1 MHFHALE
8 THLRKC
14 IILIVLKFEKR
25 RSQQVFVG
33 HCFQT
38 HSGSREQILFFY
50 FSKPCISM
58 LWKFTSENAILRGR
72 IRTSLFP
79 SGSRM
84 GPQGA
89 TKGTKRKMRGRWK
102 TPSDFLLDFMRSHQ
116 YLAFSIRIQDG
127 VLRDNQRGKKENVWQ
142 VGKPWRL
149 FIGFYEVVSGP
160 RFFHQDPGWDPNG
173 QPKGQNGKCLAGG
186 KTLATFYWIL
196 CGRIRT
202 SLFPSG
208 SRMGS
213 QGTAK
218 WTKRKMS
225 GRWETP

>member
-1 MHFHALE
+1 M
-8 THLRKC
+8 
-14 IILIVLKFEKR
+14 LKLEKR
-25 RSQQVFVG
+25 LSQQVFVG

-89 TKGTKRKMRGRWK
+89 TKGTKRKMRG
-102 TPSDFLLDFMRSHQ
+102 S
-116 YLAFSIRIQDG
+116 
-127 VLRDNQRGKKENVWQ
+127 
-142 VGKPWRL
+142 
-149 FIGFYEVVSGP
+149 
-160 RFFHQDPGWDPNG
+160 
-173 QPKGQNGKCLAGG
+173 G
-186 KTLATFYWIL
+186 KTLATFHWNL
-196 CGRIRT
+196 WSRIRT

-208 SRMGS
+208 SRMKS
-213 QGTAK
+213 QGATK
-218 WTKRKMS
+218 GTKRKMS
-225 GRWETP
+225 GRWENPGDFLLDFMRSYQDLTLSIMIRDGTPRDANVTNRKMSGRWKNPSDFL